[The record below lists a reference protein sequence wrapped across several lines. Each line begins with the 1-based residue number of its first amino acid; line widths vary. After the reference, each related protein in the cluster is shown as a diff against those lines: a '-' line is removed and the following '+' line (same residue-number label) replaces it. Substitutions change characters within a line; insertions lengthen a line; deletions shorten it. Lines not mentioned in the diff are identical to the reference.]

1 MHTFQGKTPYFSTR
15 QMTGSRTKESKP
27 ETGNSCIPVDDFKNW
42 LLVERGFSR
51 LTVDSYLLDIKGLT
65 SWCEAHDGADPLQVD
80 TLRWFIADLH
90 GRNAPASVARKL
102 SALRTLFRFMLTK
115 QIIKESPLL
124 GIANPKL
131 VSYIPA
137 FLTVDEVFCLLDAP
151 GRQDRFEHR
160 DKAVM
165 ELLYSTGM
173 RVSELTGT
181 NLNDLDFEAGMII
194 VLGKGKKE
202 RLIPFGNAASEA
214 LKRYFPL
221 RDSLIIA
228 RIERGHVAEREAL
241 FLNSRGS
248 RLTSRSVERMIKEYG
263 QRAGIQTTV
272 TPHGLRHSFATH
284 LLEMGADLRVVQE
297 LLGHV
302 SLSTTQKYTHVNMDH
317 LTKVY
322 DQAHPQAKR

>member
-1 MHTFQGKTPYFSTR
+1 
-15 QMTGSRTKESKP
+15 MTGSSPRNQKP
-27 ETGNSCIPVDDFKNW
+27 ETGFSNIPVVGFKNW
-42 LLVERGFSR
+42 LLVERGFSI
-51 LTVDSYLLDIKGLT
+51 LTVESYLLDIKELS
-65 SWCEAHDGADPLQVD
+65 SWCEAHGGVSPLTVD
-80 TLRWFIADLH
+80 TLRGFIAGLH

-102 SALRTLFRFMLTK
+102 SALRTLFRYMLK
-115 QIIKESPLL
+115 NKMIKESPLQ

-131 VSYIPA
+131 VRYIPA
-137 FLTVDEVFCLLDAP
+137 FLTIDEVFCLLDAP
-151 GRQDRFEHR
+151 GSKDRFEYR

-165 ELLYSTGM
+165 ELLYSTGV
-173 RVSELTGT
+173 RVSELTGS

-194 VLGKGKKE
+194 VEGKGKKE
-202 RLIPFGNAASEA
+202 RLLPFGRAASEA

-221 RDSLIIA
+221 RDSLLIA
-228 RIERGHVAEREAL
+228 RIRRGHTAEREAL
-241 FLNSRGS
+241 FLNSRGT

-263 QRAGIQTTV
+263 RRSGIHTTV

-302 SLSTTQKYTHVNMDH
+302 SLSTTQKYTHVNMEY

-322 DQAHPQAKR
+322 DQAHPQSEARSRKSED